1 MKNITEFMSGFNF
14 NPELAGQISC
24 EREMFLF
31 NRQGEIVPWAPKAL
45 QLLDDPSMCFEL
57 SACQIESRV
66 GPVSIESLNED
77 ARRQQAFI
85 SSKLA
90 QAGMSV
96 RYLSVAPENMPL
108 DVYPDARYLGI
119 ADRISPNALISACR
133 VAGTHFHVGMPD
145 WETALEVYNRAVDET
160 YYLIN
165 LGNRT
170 NGERIRIYAGMAKDF
185 MPRTY
190 RSVDDLFDN
199 FCLNGLAD
207 NPRGCYHLIRISVH
221 GTIEFRMFD
230 NTDDPDDI
238 DFWGR
243 SCLEVCGDFAKNLAG
258 V

>member
-1 MKNITEFMSGFNF
+1 
-14 NPELAGQISC
+14 
-24 EREMFLF
+24 
-31 NRQGEIVPWAPKAL
+31 
-45 QLLDDPSMCFEL
+45 
-57 SACQIESRV
+57 
-66 GPVSIESLNED
+66 
-77 ARRQQAFI
+77 
-85 SSKLA
+85 
-90 QAGMSV
+90 MSV

-145 WETALEVYNRAVDET
+145 WETALEVYNRVVGEID
-160 YYLIN
+160 YLIN

-238 DFWGR
+238 DFRGR

-258 V
+258 VRINTPFLIKMGIEKKYKIVIPEEMYEKFTTINNTAELLLMSIKK